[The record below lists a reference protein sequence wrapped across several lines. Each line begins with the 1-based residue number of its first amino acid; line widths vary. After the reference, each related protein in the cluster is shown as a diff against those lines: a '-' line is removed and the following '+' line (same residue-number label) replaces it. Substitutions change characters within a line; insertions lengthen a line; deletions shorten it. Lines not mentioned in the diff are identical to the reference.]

1 MLFDKSVEAFDT
13 YLKANRGLSENTRK
27 AYRGD
32 VEECLLALE
41 RLRCRDLNEVTI
53 EDLRMWMAESSKN
66 HAKSSMA
73 RKTVAVRGFFAWTHE
88 HGVTTTDP
96 ACALMTPKIPDTLP
110 DVLSESQ
117 AEQLMERVDEDGET
131 SQPKERTMKQQA
143 IELRDAAMLEL
154 LYATGMRV
162 AELVGLDVPDVVFSN
177 RTVKV
182 TGKGNKQRVMPFGA
196 PAQKAIRRWLDD
208 GRPLLVGSSPRLRC
222 FLGDK
227 ANALISGWYVVWCTN
242 ARVMP
247 AFPTLALMLCGTVP
261 PRICLT
267 GSGFA

>member
-1 MLFDKSVEAFDT
+1 
-13 YLKANRGLSENTRK
+13 
-27 AYRGD
+27 
-32 VEECLLALE
+32 
-41 RLRCRDLNEVTI
+41 
-53 EDLRMWMAESSKN
+53 
-66 HAKSSMA
+66 MA

-162 AELVGLDVPDVVFSN
+162 AELVGLDVPDVVFFN

-196 PAQKAIRRWLDD
+196 PAQKRYVGGWMMGVPCWWGAVRGCAVSGRQGKRIDQRMVRRVVHECARDAGVPDISPHALRHSAATHMLD
-208 GRPLLVGSSPRLRC
+208 GE
-222 FLGDK
+222 
-227 ANALISGWYVVWCTN
+227 
-242 ARVMP
+242 
-247 AFPTLALMLCGTVP
+247 
-261 PRICLT
+261 RICVRCR
-267 GSGFA
+267 SSWDIPR

>member
-1 MLFDKSVEAFDT
+1 MDSGLRVELGKGWIGMLFDKSVEAFDT

-182 TGKGNKQRVMPFGA
+182 TGKGNK
-196 PAQKAIRRWLDD
+196 
-208 GRPLLVGSSPRLRC
+208 
-222 FLGDK
+222 
-227 ANALISGWYVVWCTN
+227 
-242 ARVMP
+242 
-247 AFPTLALMLCGTVP
+247 PTSQCHLALRRKKRYVGGWMMGVP
-261 PRICLT
+261 CWWGAVRGCAVSWET
-267 GSGFA
+267 RQTH

>member
-1 MLFDKSVEAFDT
+1 MTA
-13 YLKANRGLSENTRK
+13 
-27 AYRGD
+27 
-32 VEECLLALE
+32 
-41 RLRCRDLNEVTI
+41 
-53 EDLRMWMAESSKN
+53 
-66 HAKSSMA
+66 
-73 RKTVAVRGFFAWTHE
+73 
-88 HGVTTTDP
+88 TDP

-208 GRPLLVGSSPRLRC
+208 GRPLLVGEQSAAAL
-222 FLGDK
+222 FLGRQGKRIDQR
-227 ANALISGWYVVWCTN
+227 WYVVWCTN

-247 AFPTLALMLCGTVP
+247 AFPTLALMLCDTVP

-267 GSGFA
+267 GGADLREVQELLGHSSLKTTQRYTHVSIEQLKARYGQAFPRA

>member
-1 MLFDKSVEAFDT
+1 M
-13 YLKANRGLSENTRK
+13 
-27 AYRGD
+27 
-32 VEECLLALE
+32 
-41 RLRCRDLNEVTI
+41 
-53 EDLRMWMAESSKN
+53 
-66 HAKSSMA
+66 
-73 RKTVAVRGFFAWTHE
+73 
-88 HGVTTTDP
+88 TTTDP

-208 GRPLLVGSSPRLRC
+208 GRPLLVGEQSAAAL
-222 FLGDK
+222 FLGRQGKRIDQR
-227 ANALISGWYVVWCTN
+227 WYVVWCTN

-267 GSGFA
+267 GERICVRCRSSWDIPR

>member
-117 AEQLMERVDEDGET
+117 AEQLMERVDEDDGVCP
-131 SQPKERTMKQQA
+131 SH
-143 IELRDAAMLEL
+143 
-154 LYATGMRV
+154 
-162 AELVGLDVPDVVFSN
+162 FS
-177 RTVKV
+177 
-182 TGKGNKQRVMPFGA
+182 
-196 PAQKAIRRWLDD
+196 
-208 GRPLLVGSSPRLRC
+208 
-222 FLGDK
+222 
-227 ANALISGWYVVWCTN
+227 
-242 ARVMP
+242 
-247 AFPTLALMLCGTVP
+247 
-261 PRICLT
+261 
-267 GSGFA
+267 

>member
-1 MLFDKSVEAFDT
+1 MLFDESVEAFDT

-41 RLRCRDLNEVTI
+41 RLGCRNLNEVTI
-53 EDLRMWMAESSKN
+53 EDLRMWMAESSKK

-96 ACALMTPKIPDTLP
+96 ACVLMTPKIPDTLP

-117 AEQLMERVDEDGET
+117 AEQLMERVDEDSET

-143 IELRDAAMLEL
+143 I
-154 LYATGMRV
+154 
-162 AELVGLDVPDVVFSN
+162 
-177 RTVKV
+177 
-182 TGKGNKQRVMPFGA
+182 
-196 PAQKAIRRWLDD
+196 
-208 GRPLLVGSSPRLRC
+208 
-222 FLGDK
+222 
-227 ANALISGWYVVWCTN
+227 
-242 ARVMP
+242 
-247 AFPTLALMLCGTVP
+247 GTVV
-261 PRICLT
+261 CD
-267 GSGFA
+267 GHACG

>member
-117 AEQLMERVDEDGET
+117 AEQLMERVDEDSET

-162 AELVGLDVPDVVFSN
+162 AELVGLDVPKCSISN
-177 RTVKV
+177 AFLDARLMMRSVNCAGQDSTFGQRMATEV
-182 TGKGNKQRVMPFGA
+182 TPRRLHSSKMRCTRSIGTRCAGTPPFCIGTSPMLSA
-196 PAQKAIRRWLDD
+196 PASMVLTASSYSIRE
-208 GRPLLVGSSPRLRC
+208 
-222 FLGDK
+222 
-227 ANALISGWYVVWCTN
+227 
-242 ARVMP
+242 
-247 AFPTLALMLCGTVP
+247 
-261 PRICLT
+261 
-267 GSGFA
+267 

>member
-1 MLFDKSVEAFDT
+1 MLFDESVEAFDT

-41 RLRCRDLNEVTI
+41 RLGCRNLNEVTI
-53 EDLRMWMAESSKN
+53 EDLRMWMAESSKK

-96 ACALMTPKIPDTLP
+96 ACVLMTPKIPDTLP
-110 DVLSESQ
+110 DVLSELQ
-117 AEQLMERVDEDGET
+117 AEQLMERVDEDSET

-208 GRPLLVGSSPRLRC
+208 GRPLLVGEQSAAAL
-222 FLGDK
+222 FLGRQ
-227 ANALISGWYVVWCTN
+227 G
-242 ARVMP
+242 
-247 AFPTLALMLCGTVP
+247 
-261 PRICLT
+261 
-267 GSGFA
+267 

>member
-117 AEQLMERVDEDGET
+117 A
-131 SQPKERTMKQQA
+131 
-143 IELRDAAMLEL
+143 
-154 LYATGMRV
+154 
-162 AELVGLDVPDVVFSN
+162 
-177 RTVKV
+177 
-182 TGKGNKQRVMPFGA
+182 
-196 PAQKAIRRWLDD
+196 
-208 GRPLLVGSSPRLRC
+208 
-222 FLGDK
+222 
-227 ANALISGWYVVWCTN
+227 
-242 ARVMP
+242 
-247 AFPTLALMLCGTVP
+247 AFEP
-261 PRICLT
+261 
-267 GSGFA
+267 

>member
-177 RTVKV
+177 RTVKMMGV
-182 TGKGNKQRVMPFGA
+182 PC
-196 PAQKAIRRWLDD
+196 WW
-208 GRPLLVGSSPRLRC
+208 GSSPRLRC

-267 GSGFA
+267 GERICVRCRSSWDIPR